1 MLIIM
6 LVFSPVLKFE
16 REPLL
21 LSFFNPL
28 TQLSELSAPIMSY
41 LNLMFDSTLGND
53 KLNQLLVEKKNY
65 VRLYKCFLYGFY
77 LKNPLFL

>member
-53 KLNQLLVEKKNY
+53 KLNQLLVEKKITA
-65 VRLYKCFLYGFY
+65 FI
-77 LKNPLFL
+77 